1 MVPANRPSIQG
12 RNYALIIANND
23 YANLPDLK
31 TGGADAAAL
40 SELLKP
46 RYAFAPGNV
55 KLLLNADRRTILD
68 ALAEFRQRLTED
80 DRLLLYFAGHGQI
93 DVVTEAGF
101 RQPVDAEV
109 GKRYTWIAH
118 DDVRREIRGL
128 PAKHVVLLAESC
140 FSGSLTRGAGEW
152 REIPEDR
159 FFTEIDALVS
169 RKVIS
174 SGGTE
179 PVADAG
185 SGGHSVFA
193 YYLLKALR
201 ENNRPYIASFELF
214 NRLARAVTNNSKQKP
229 ECGTSLT
236 LGMRARETSLSF

>member
-1 MVPANRPSIQG
+1 
-12 RNYALIIANND
+12 
-23 YANLPDLK
+23 LPNLK
-31 TGGADAAAL
+31 TAIADAAAL
-40 SELLKP
+40 SELLKI
-46 RYAFAPGNV
+46 RYSFAPGDV
-55 KLLLNADRRTILD
+55 KLLLNADRGTILD
-68 ALAEFRQRLTED
+68 ALARLRQRLNTD
-80 DRLLLYFAGHGQI
+80 DRLLLYYAGHGQI
-93 DVVTEAGF
+93 DAVTEAGF
-101 RQPVDAEV
+101 WQPVDAEV
-109 GKRYTWIAH
+109 GKRHTWIAN
-118 DDVRREIRGL
+118 DDIRRELRGL
-128 PAKHVVLLAESC
+128 PAKHVLVLADSC

-159 FFTEIDALVS
+159 FFTEIDAHVS

-201 ENNRPYIASFELF
+201 ENDRPYIASFELF

-229 ECGTSLT
+229 EYGTVADAGDEGSGDFTFIL
-236 LGMRARETSLSF
+236 R